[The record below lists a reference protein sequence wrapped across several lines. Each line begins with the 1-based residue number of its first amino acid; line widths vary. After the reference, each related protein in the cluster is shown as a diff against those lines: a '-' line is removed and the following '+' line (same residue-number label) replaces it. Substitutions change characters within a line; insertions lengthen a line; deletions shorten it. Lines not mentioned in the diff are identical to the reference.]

1 MERKPYKKQFDAF
14 DTTPIRVPQQY
25 VFDDNDVVEESFKT
39 EMEEVCEEIVERNQF
54 NLFVTLPFN
63 IKHENRKHIS
73 DKKRLK
79 ALSKFFNNL
88 DTLVYGKAKRLK
100 GERLP
105 RLVGIHFGESR
116 ENLHAHAY
124 FVEQEIHTKD
134 GSKKLSEVIQQLW
147 NKTETFTHLAHVRE
161 FHTHKRAIKLIE
173 ELQKKPIP
181 QVFKM
186 AKKCAIQAQQHRST
200 YLPHEIIGKD
210 TDWLS
215 STFTTVM

>member
-1 MERKPYKKQFDAF
+1 MEPKTFKQQ
-14 DTTPIRVPQQY
+14 I
-25 VFDDNDVVEESFKT
+25 
-39 EMEEVCEEIVERNQF
+39 EEVCEEIVERNKF

-105 RLVGIHFGESR
+105 RLVGIHFGASR

-134 GSKKLSEVIQQLW
+134 GSKKLSEVIQKLW
-147 NKTETFTHLAHVRE
+147 DKTETFRFNLGT
-161 FHTHKRAIKLIE
+161 
-173 ELQKKPIP
+173 
-181 QVFKM
+181 
-186 AKKCAIQAQQHRST
+186 
-200 YLPHEIIGKD
+200 
-210 TDWLS
+210 
-215 STFTTVM
+215 TF

>member
-1 MERKPYKKQFDAF
+1 MEPKTFKQQ
-14 DTTPIRVPQQY
+14 I
-25 VFDDNDVVEESFKT
+25 
-39 EMEEVCEEIVERNQF
+39 EEVCEEIVERNKF

-105 RLVGIHFGESR
+105 RLVGIHFGASR

-134 GSKKLSEVIQQLW
+134 GSKKLSELIQKLW
-147 NKTETFTHLAHVRE
+147 DKTETFTYLAHVRE
-161 FHTHKRAIKLIE
+161 FHTHKHANKLIKE
-173 ELQKKPIP
+173 VQKETIP
-181 QVFKM
+181 QVFKIV
-186 AKKCAIQAQQHRST
+186 KKCVIRAQQHDST
-200 YLPHEIIGKD
+200 YLPHEVIGKD

-215 STFTTVM
+215 SKFTTVM

>member
-1 MERKPYKKQFDAF
+1 MEPKTFKQQ
-14 DTTPIRVPQQY
+14 I
-25 VFDDNDVVEESFKT
+25 
-39 EMEEVCEEIVERNQF
+39 EEVCEEIVERNKF

-105 RLVGIHFGESR
+105 RLVGIHFGASR

-124 FVEQEIHTKD
+124 FIEQTISTKN
-134 GSKKLSEVIQQLW
+134 GQQQLSEIIKELW
-147 NKTETFTHLAHVRE
+147 NKTESFCHSADTIKFYNDKQASDLL
-161 FHTHKRAIKLIE
+161 KAI
-173 ELQKKPIP
+173 QKKPLSK
-181 QVFKM
+181 VAKM
-186 AKKCAIQAQQHRST
+186 AWKIGIQAQQHRTS
-200 YLPHEIIGKD
+200 YLVHEVRNKD
-210 TDWLS
+210 TDWLN
-215 STFTTVM
+215 TKFTTVM